1 MKQVQNVINDRVMN
15 KTLSDYISSNLQQMK
30 TERGYYEDRWIEACQ
45 FFKHRTRKSYGE
57 THIKDIEPIPLA
69 GTFHIQCMQTTIDGF
84 ASQLLSPA
92 TRWFRFHILGKA
104 FSTESDIPFSKDWT
118 EQVENI
124 QNHVYDNSPSRF
136 YSNTLLA
143 LKDSFVLGISYE
155 IIADDVRNNQI
166 VFECYNP
173 WECYA
178 RHNSNKIVDTVYRE
192 FSLTAVQAEQKW
204 GRENL
209 PQSIQEK
216 IDNGDGWDL
225 CTFVNAIYPDE
236 QNIDGFGNPFSVT
249 PKPFASVYYYEGGK
263 EDNRVFAVSGYDTF
277 PIAVHRW
284 EVEGNEDYGSSPVLK
299 HIETFKKYVQDE
311 RMKTIT
317 VQKLVDP
324 QMTAPLSMRDR
335 LSNRPGARLYYNS
348 KDEGMPE
355 YLQIKADLNSILTT
369 IEAEKQDIMR
379 LLYTDLFKILMMQDR
394 ERTAY
399 EVQQLKGEGMAL
411 LSAVV
416 GNIQVEKLVPII
428 KRTYTIL
435 NRMGALPDM
444 PTELEKA
451 YKQGRVKIELDGPLI
466 QTMQKYT
473 KLNGLVNGL
482 SGVQGIIATFPDAKA
497 NFDGDEYAR
506 QLASAIGLPERII
519 REKYEVE
526 QIHKQQA
533 QLMQQ
538 QQQQQQQLQGSQALK
553 NLGVD
558 ASQMSEGA

>member
-1 MKQVQNVINDRVMN
+1 MIQDVINDREMN
-15 KTLSDYISSNLQQMK
+15 KTLSEFINSNLKQMK
-30 TERGYYEDRWIEACQ
+30 TERGYYEDRWVEACQ
-45 FFKHRTRKSYGE
+45 LFKHRTRKSFGE
-57 THIKDIEPIPLA
+57 KHIKDITPITLS
-69 GTFHIQCMQTTIDGF
+69 GTFHLQCMQTTIDGF
-84 ASQLLSPA
+84 SSQLLSPA
-92 TRWFRFHILGKA
+92 VRWFRFHILGQS
-104 FSTESDIPFSKDWT
+104 FSTESDIPFAKDWS

-192 FSLTAVQAEQKW
+192 FSLTAVQASQKW
-204 GRENL
+204 GKENL
-209 PQSIQEK
+209 PKSIQEM
-216 IDNGDGWDL
+216 IDNGQGWEL
-225 CTFVNAIYPDE
+225 CTFINAIYPDD
-236 QNIDGFGNPFSVT
+236 QNIDGFGNAFRT
-249 PKPFASVYYYEGGK
+249 TNKPFASVYYYEGAN
-263 EDNRVFAVSGYDTF
+263 EEARVFAVSGYDTF

-311 RMKTIT
+311 KMKTIT
-317 VQKLVDP
+317 IQKLVDP
-324 QMTAPLSMRDR
+324 QMIAPVTMRDR
-335 LSNRPGARLYYNS
+335 LTNRPGTRILYDS
-348 KDEGMPE
+348 KEQGVPE
-355 YLQIKADLNSILTT
+355 YLQIKADLNALVAT
-369 IEAEKQDIMR
+369 IEQEKQDIMR
-379 LLYTDLFKILMMQDR
+379 LLYTDLFKILMMQTK

-428 KRTYTIL
+428 KRTYIIL
-435 NRMGALPDM
+435 DRMNSLPDM
-444 PTELEKA
+444 PSELEKA

-506 QLASAIGLPERII
+506 QLGSAMGLPERII
-519 REKYEVE
+519 REKYQVE
-526 QIHKQQA
+526 QIHQQQA
-533 QLMQQ
+533 QLIQQ

-558 ASQMSEGA
+558 ASQMAQGV